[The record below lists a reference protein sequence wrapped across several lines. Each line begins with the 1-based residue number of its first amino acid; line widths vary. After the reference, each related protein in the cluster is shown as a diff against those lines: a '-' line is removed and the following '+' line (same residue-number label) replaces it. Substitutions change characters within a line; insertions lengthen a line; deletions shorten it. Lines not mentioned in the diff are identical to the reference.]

1 MRTFCQGA
9 RDAVFRLSAL
19 FLVVCLLLVPSAAAN
34 GQTGDANV
42 VVSAADFP
50 YALDFEQ
57 LQQPVFTGQY
67 IASDPAIIVED
78 GFLRMFYTCF
88 VVPETGFVPDDVR
101 AGICSATS
109 TDGLSWTEVDTGD
122 EITRGLVL
130 SGIEGSWQEN
140 LEASFVIV
148 IEGTYLL
155 YYSGYETEGDPAMG
169 FPAKLAVASSTDG
182 VHFERV
188 SDQPILEP
196 TPNWYDNDAVYS
208 PAITIA
214 GDHLVMVYAGHCY
227 TQCDVGWGVTLL
239 GATST
244 DGLTWTKLDEPVLQG
259 QALGLDWTKD
269 GVGEPA
275 LLYMP
280 DGQWLLFF
288 TSLQDATREIGL
300 AAGPSPFGPWT
311 VLDQPI
317 LRPTPG
323 SFDEGGVLAPFV
335 LQDGDMLRMWYLGQT
350 IGEES
355 FAIGYAEA
363 AVPSGI

>member
-1 MRTFCQGA
+1 MA
-9 RDAVFRLSAL
+9 AL
-19 FLVVCLLLVPSAAAN
+19 A
-34 GQTGDANV
+34 QTGGNPALVSPSDA
-42 VVSAADFP
+42 P
-50 YALDFEQ
+50 YALSFEK

-88 VVPETGFVPDDVR
+88 VVPETGFVPEDVR

-109 TDGLSWTEVDTGD
+109 PDGLSWTEVDSGNPNTL
-122 EITRGLVL
+122 GLVL
-130 SGIEGSWQEN
+130 RGIEGSWQEN
-140 LEASFVIV
+140 LEASFAIKV
-148 IEGTYLL
+148 EGTYLL
-155 YYSGYETEGDPAMG
+155 YFSGYETEGDPAMG

-182 VHFERV
+182 VHFVRV
-188 SDQPILEP
+188 SDEPILEP
-196 TPNWYDNDAVYS
+196 TPGWYDNNAIYS

-239 GATST
+239 GATSG
-244 DGLTWTKLDEPVLQG
+244 DGLTWTKLDQPVLQG

-275 LLYMP
+275 LLFLP
-280 DGQWLLFF
+280 NGEWLLYF

-300 AAGPSPFGPWT
+300 ASGPTPFGPWT
-311 VLDQPI
+311 VVDEPI

-323 SFDEGGVLAPFV
+323 LFDEGGVLAPFV
-335 LQDGDMLRMWYLGQT
+335 LLENDTVRMWYLGQT
-350 IGEES
+350 LGEES

-363 AVPSGI
+363 PAPAGL